1 MRDQATSLR
10 ELRANF
16 DKIVTKQKAESTQDF
31 LGKIKR
37 ESPLSAHILIYP
49 DSLQAS
55 YPDIEGW
62 LPQLSKNTKN
72 IYLWDQANLIQKRIL
87 TQKNQDE
94 LPFPVMPKQVEM
106 LDMTGKTDAEC
117 FTFLKNISQALD
129 KQREVWIT
137 VNSRDLPYY
146 SYLLKAANS
155 LYIMLPEH
163 NDSIIKGYEIVKNIF
178 GLNLNSSIYLLEFSL
193 KPFLTESN
201 ITTRIKNVAKQFLGI
216 DLSNAGVVLSTNRY
230 IPPINE
236 GEFSGHK
243 TTEDSSNSDF
253 MYAFSENIVN
263 LRLGTH

>member
-31 LGKIKR
+31 LGKIR
-37 ESPLSAHILIYP
+37 RISPLSAHILIYT
-49 DSLQAS
+49 DSIKAD
-55 YPDIEGW
+55 YPEIDGW
-62 LPQLSKNTKN
+62 LPQISKNNTN
-72 IYLWDQANLIQKRIL
+72 IYLWDQADLIKKNIL
-87 TQKNQDE
+87 THKKDEE
-94 LPFPVMPKQVEM
+94 LPFPVLPKQLEL
-106 LDMTGKTDAEC
+106 LDMTGKTDSEC
-117 FTFLKNISQALD
+117 FGFLKNISQALD

-137 VNSRDLPYY
+137 VNSSDLPYY

-178 GLNLNSSIYLLEFSL
+178 GLKINSSIKILEFSS
-193 KPFLTESN
+193 KPFLTEN
-201 ITTRIKNVAKQFLGI
+201 TTTTRIKNVAKQFLGI

-230 IPPINE
+230 IPPVNE
-236 GEFSGHK
+236 GELSGLK
-243 TTEDSSNSDF
+243 TTDDSSNSDF

>member
-37 ESPLSAHILIYP
+37 ESPLSAHILIFP
-49 DSLQAS
+49 DTLQATF
-55 YPDIEGW
+55 PDIEGW
-62 LPQLSKNTKN
+62 LPQVSKNANN
-72 IYLWDQANLIQKRIL
+72 IYLWDQANLIQKKVL
-87 TQKNQDE
+87 TKKEQNE

-106 LDMTGKTDAEC
+106 LDMTGKTDSEC
-117 FTFLKNISQALD
+117 FSFLKNISQVLD
-129 KQREVWIT
+129 KQKEVWIT
-137 VNSRDLPYY
+137 INSRDLTYY
-146 SYLLKAANS
+146 PYLLKAANS

-178 GLNLNSSIYLLEFSL
+178 GLNLNAPIFLLEFSL
-193 KPFLTESN
+193 KPFITESK
-201 ITTRIKNVAKQFLGI
+201 TTNRIKNVAKQFLGI

-230 IPPINE
+230 IPHINE
-236 GEFSGHK
+236 GEFSEPK
-243 TTEDSSNSDF
+243 TTDDSSNSDF